1 MPTVKVRNLKN
12 KEVGDVELLDAIFG
26 VELNESLI
34 HSAVMNYQANGRQGT
49 SATKTRGNVSGSG
62 RKLWKQKG
70 TGRARIASLRSPLW
84 KGGGNVHG
92 PQPRDWSYQMPKKM
106 RRGAL
111 RSALSERLRE
121 GNLIVIDGFEF
132 NNPKT
137 SEFLAAIGTLGL
149 SENKKKP
156 TKTLI
161 IDSLDNL
168 NLILSSRNVA
178 KTKVTN
184 SFGLNIYDI
193 IYHEKLLI
201 SKSALEELT
210 SLLAPKRESEKA
222 AGAEASEKKPKAG
235 KETDTAKTKALK
247 DVDDAVTDKDLEE
260 SKAKTDRAA
269 KKAGEEKAVDTPKTK
284 KEPKPK
290 SEKTLKKEAAAKNEA
305 DKNAS
310 ADEAPAKATEAPAD
324 KAESKEEAADNE

>member
-12 KEVGDVELLDAIFG
+12 KEVGEVSLSDAVFG
-26 VELNESLI
+26 VELNETLI
-34 HSAVMNYQANGRQGT
+34 HAAVRNYQANGRQGT

-121 GNLIVIDGFEF
+121 GNLIVIDEF
-132 NNPKT
+132 GLVSPKT
-137 SEFLAAIGTLGL
+137 KDFLGVIGTLGL
-149 SENKKKP
+149 IDNKKRA
-156 TKTLI
+156 KTLI
-161 IDSLDNL
+161 VDSLDNA
-168 NLILSSRNVA
+168 NLVLSSRNVQ

-193 IYHEKLLI
+193 IYHDKLVI
-201 SKSALEELT
+201 SKSAIEELN
-210 SLLAPKRESEKA
+210 SLLDPGKETGETEVAVEE
-222 AGAEASEKKPKAG
+222 KPKA
-235 KETDTAKTKALK
+235 K
-247 DVDDAVTDKDLEE
+247 
-260 SKAKTDRAA
+260 RAA
-269 KKAGEEKAVDTPKTK
+269 KPKAETAPVEEAPAPKKRVK
-284 KEPKPK
+284 K
-290 SEKTLKKEAAAKNEA
+290 
-305 DKNAS
+305 
-310 ADEAPAKATEAPAD
+310 EAPAKEAT
-324 KAESKEEAADNE
+324 DNE

>member
-12 KEVGDVELLDAIFG
+12 KEVGDVELLDAVFG
-26 VELNESLI
+26 VELNEALI
-34 HSAVMNYQANGRQGT
+34 HAAVMNYQANGRQGT

-70 TGRARIASLRSPLW
+70 TGRARIASIRSPLW

-121 GNLIVIDGFEF
+121 GNLLIIDEFGFKS
-132 NNPKT
+132 PKT
-137 SEFLAAIGTLGL
+137 KEFIGAISGLALATG
-149 SENKKKP
+149 KKP
-156 TKTLI
+156 VKTLI
-161 IDSLDNL
+161 VDSLDNQ
-168 NLILSSRNVA
+168 NLILSSRNVE

-201 SKSALEELT
+201 SKTALEELT
-210 SLLAPKRESEKA
+210 SLLDPKRESGTAAVAAAEAVEENPKAKKEAVKEAVKEGASDETPKAKKEAKPKAEKA
-222 AGAEASEKKPKAG
+222 AKPAAEKAEKPAPK
-235 KETDTAKTKALK
+235 K
-247 DVDDAVTDKDLEE
+247 
-260 SKAKTDRAA
+260 AA
-269 KKAGEEKAVDTPKTK
+269 KKP
-284 KEPKPK
+284 
-290 SEKTLKKEAAAKNEA
+290 EAAPTLE
-305 DKNAS
+305 
-310 ADEAPAKATEAPAD
+310 ATE
-324 KAESKEEAADNE
+324 EATENE

>member
-12 KEVGDVELLDAIFG
+12 KEVGEISLSDAVFG
-26 VELNESLI
+26 VALNESLI
-34 HSAVMNYQANGRQGT
+34 HAAVVNFQANGRQGT

-121 GNLIVIDGFEF
+121 GNLIVIDEF
-132 NNPKT
+132 GLKNPKT
-137 SEFLAAIGTLGL
+137 KDFLSVLGSLGL
-149 SENKKKP
+149 IEKKAHA
-156 TKTLI
+156 KTLI
-161 IDSLDNL
+161 VDSLDNA
-168 NLILSSRNVA
+168 NLVLSSRNVQ

-184 SFGLNIYDI
+184 SFGLNIYDL

-201 SKSALEELT
+201 SKAAVEELAA
-210 SLLAPKRESEKA
+210 LLDPAREGVKEDDPAVEVK
-222 AGAEASEKKPKAG
+222 AEAKPRAKKEAKPKAEAIDTE
-235 KETDTAKTKALK
+235 KPAPKKAVKKTAKSETPKA
-247 DVDDAVTDKDLEE
+247 EE
-260 SKAKTDRAA
+260 T
-269 KKAGEEKAVDTPKTK
+269 GEE
-284 KEPKPK
+284 
-290 SEKTLKKEAAAKNEA
+290 
-305 DKNAS
+305 
-310 ADEAPAKATEAPAD
+310 ATE
-324 KAESKEEAADNE
+324 NE

>member
-12 KEVGDVELLDAIFG
+12 KEVGDLTLSEAVFG
-26 VELNESLI
+26 VELNEGLI
-34 HSAVMNYQANGRQGT
+34 HAAVMNFRANGRQGT

-121 GNLIVIDGFEF
+121 GNLIVIDEIAFA
-132 NNPKT
+132 NPKT
-137 SEFLAAIGTLGL
+137 KDFLGALGTLGL
-149 SENKKKP
+149 IENAKRA
-156 TKTLI
+156 KTLI
-161 IDSLDNL
+161 VDSLDNA
-168 NLILSSRNVA
+168 NLILSSRNVQ

-193 IYHEKLLI
+193 IYHEKLVI
-201 SKSALEELT
+201 SKAAVEELT
-210 SLLAPKRESEKA
+210 ALLDPKKEGAAEPVKKA
-222 AGAEASEKKPKAG
+222 KPKA
-235 KETDTAKTKALK
+235 
-247 DVDDAVTDKDLEE
+247 
-260 SKAKTDRAA
+260 
-269 KKAGEEKAVDTPKTK
+269 
-284 KEPKPK
+284 
-290 SEKTLKKEAAAKNEA
+290 KKEAAPAE
-305 DKNAS
+305 
-310 ADEAPAKATEAPAD
+310 EAPKAKKEAAPKEE
-324 KAESKEEAADNE
+324 KAEKPVKKAAPKKAEKEGDE